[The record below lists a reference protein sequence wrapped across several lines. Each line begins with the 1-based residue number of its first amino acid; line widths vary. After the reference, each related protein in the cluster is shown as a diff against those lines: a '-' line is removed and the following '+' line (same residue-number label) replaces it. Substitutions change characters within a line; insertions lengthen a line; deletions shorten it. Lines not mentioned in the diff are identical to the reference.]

1 MNIFR
6 ENDVIRLREEVE
18 ASIIT
23 GDEIFVPKGTIGTIV
38 LVHGNP
44 DQPSAYE
51 IEFFIPGQN
60 DFALATVDVTCVSKV

>member
-6 ENDVIRLREEVE
+6 ENDVVRLREEVE

-23 GDEIFVPKGTIGTIV
+23 GREFFVPKGAEGTIV

-60 DFALATVDVTCVSKV
+60 DFALAAVDVTLVSKV